1 MPTKTKRLYYDN
13 PFLLNFKARVVE
25 RRTVPCGA
33 GQEEKDCLGLI
44 LDRSAFYPT
53 SGGQLHDL
61 GTINGVP
68 VLEVRD
74 DEGEVVHVMADEV
87 PRVTVTGQVDL
98 ERRFD
103 NMQQHTG
110 QHILSQACIEIL
122 NAETVS
128 SHLSAEDST
137 IDIGRVNLT
146 AEMLARAEERANDVV
161 FEDRPVIARF
171 VADEEVAKL
180 PLRKRPAGH
189 ERMRIVEV
197 QGYDWSACG
206 GTHCLRSGQVGP
218 IRIVHWER
226 RGAETRL
233 TFLCGWRALRH
244 ARWEHGLLTEM
255 GGLLSVGIPY
265 LPDTV
270 AKLAAAEEESRK
282 GLEAARRQLLSYEAA
297 DLYQKAKRIGPARVV
312 RAVLTGR
319 SLEEVKMLA
328 REISALPGAIA
339 LLGLRGEDAR
349 LCFARAQDVPGD
361 MGALVRQA
369 AAVVGGRGGGRP
381 HEAQG
386 GGPEV
391 DKLEEALDAA
401 VAQLRG

>member
-13 PFLLNFKARVVE
+13 PFLTDFKARVVE
-25 RRTVPCGA
+25 RRLVPCGA
-33 GQEEKDCLGLI
+33 GKEEKSCPALV

-74 DEGEVVHVMADEV
+74 DEGEVVHVMAGDV

-122 NAETVS
+122 GGETVS
-128 SHLSAEDST
+128 SHLGAEDST
-137 IDIGRVNLT
+137 IDISRINLT
-146 AEMLARAEERANDVV
+146 AEDLARAEDRANAIV

-171 VADEEVAKL
+171 VTDEELAKL
-180 PLRKRPAGH
+180 PLRKAPTAH
-189 ERMRIVEV
+189 ERIRIVEV

-206 GTHCLRSGQVGP
+206 GTHCLRTGQVGP

-233 TFLCGWRALRH
+233 TFLCGWRSLRH
-244 ARWEHGLLTEM
+244 ARWEHGLLAEM
-255 GGLLSVGIPY
+255 GGLLTVGVPC
-265 LPDTV
+265 LPATV
-270 AKLAAAEEESRK
+270 ARLAAAEEEARK
-282 GLEAARRQLLSYEAA
+282 GLEAARRRLLSYEAT
-297 DLYQKAKRIGPARVV
+297 DLYLKAERIGPAHVV
-312 RAVLTGR
+312 RAVLVGR
-319 SLEEVKMLA
+319 SLEEVKTLA

-349 LCFARAQDVPGD
+349 LAFARSQDVPGD

-369 AAVVGGRGGGRP
+369 AAIVGGRGGGRP

-386 GGPEV
+386 GGPQV

-401 VAQLRG
+401 VEQLR